1 MKKIQSMMLMLLV
14 AVMGMC
20 VQSCGSDDDDNIIK
34 TNVYYKYDRVDQLQY
49 VKGQE
54 AIVKAF
60 DSDLAGVLSGISN
73 QTVTDEQV
81 IQRVQAVVDKYN
93 NGVFVGEFDL
103 KRSQD
108 AYNWKTI
115 KTFTL
120 TLDPKYIP
128 E

>member
-1 MKKIQSMMLMLLV
+1 MKKIQTMMLMLLV
-14 AVMGMC
+14 AMMGMC

-34 TNVYYKYDRVDQLQY
+34 TNVYYKYDRFDQLQF

-54 AIVKAF
+54 DIVKAF
-60 DSDLAGVLSGISN
+60 DSELAGVLSGISN

-81 IQRVQAVVDKYN
+81 IQRVQAVVDKYD
-93 NGVFVGEFDL
+93 NGVLLGEFDL

-120 TLDPKYIP
+120 TLNPKYIP